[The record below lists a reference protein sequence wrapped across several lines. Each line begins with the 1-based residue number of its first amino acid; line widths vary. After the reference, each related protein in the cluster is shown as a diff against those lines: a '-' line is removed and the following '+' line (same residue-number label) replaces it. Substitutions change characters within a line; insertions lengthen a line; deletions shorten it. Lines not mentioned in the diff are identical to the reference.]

1 MLFTCENWLGKCL
14 NLRSNDG
21 VFVRVGLW
29 MKGENLSESRGEVRV
44 ASGSG
49 CRGRRIPTIFQRNI
63 QKHSPTRTKCGLFSG
78 KAQSWKLYR
87 SLGNGKFKICP
98 KKKCLQAMKSIS
110 ENILKWKRVIPRTAH
125 AFKLRSQSGPLIGPA
140 HSVYFSNIWV
150 WLNWYY
156 ISVVYFFIAVI
167 KSKLFLCGWA
177 PSFGNIS
184 KADIGLMA
192 EHCAHRLLDLSKFGL
207 FKIAISL
214 SAIICRFL
222 IDNFKCIY
230 SKNTRKKRDFRPCCC
245 I

>member
-1 MLFTCENWLGKCL
+1 M
-14 NLRSNDG
+14 
-21 VFVRVGLW
+21 VFLW
-29 MKGENLSESRGEVRV
+29 ESAFGWKERISVSPGERFALPQARDAEAEESQLSSRE
-44 ASGSG
+44 
-49 CRGRRIPTIFQRNI
+49 TYRNI
-63 QKHSPTRTKCGLFSG
+63 HQQGPNVVCSVG
-78 KAQSWKLYR
+78 KRRAGNSIGHWGTANWK
-87 SLGNGKFKICP
+87 SAP